1 MEVKMQSQLKQS
13 LTRVRATGILM
24 AAVAVAYVAAP
35 HSGAR
40 PSQRPDRPNILII
53 LADDLGYGDI
63 GANGCRDV
71 PTPNIDSL
79 AKNGVRFTSGYVSG
93 PYCSPTRAAL
103 LTGRYQ
109 QRFGHEFNPG
119 PVQNADPEFGLP
131 LTETTIA
138 DLLKA
143 HGYATALVGKW
154 HLGYEAKFHPQRRG
168 FDEFFGFLGG
178 AHSYLHNQDER
189 NPIMRG
195 TEPVKQVSYTTDIF
209 GDEALAFVE
218 RNKAKP
224 WFLYLAF
231 NADHGPMEATEKY
244 LARVAHIQDPL
255 RRTFAAMH
263 TALDNNIGKVLA
275 GLKKHG
281 QENNTLIFFLSD
293 NGGPTR
299 VNASRNDPLRGFKA
313 QTWEGGVRVPFLAQ
327 WKGRLPAGKTYP
339 QPIMQIDLLPTA
351 LAAVGIR
358 VKADWKLD
366 GVNLLPYLTGKE
378 PAPPHE
384 ALYWR
389 FGEQMAIRR
398 GDWKL
403 VKAPGAGAEFAER
416 RSRATTEGAHLYNL
430 ASDIG
435 EQNNLAAK
443 EPDRVKELAAAWE
456 RWNAELQEPRWVPGR
471 AAGRR

>member
-1 MEVKMQSQLKQS
+1 MQTNYIVVS
-13 LTRVRATGILM
+13 TARFVRLSFVTALIMALGI
-24 AAVAVAYVAAP
+24 ASAVA
-35 HSGAR
+35 AR
-40 PSQRPDRPNILII
+40 VQTARRADRPNVLVI
-53 LADDLGYGDI
+53 LADDLGYADI
-63 GANGCRDV
+63 GANGCKDV
-71 PTPNIDSL
+71 ATPNIDSL

-119 PVQNADPEFGLP
+119 PAQNADAEFGLP
-131 LTETTIA
+131 LTETTMA
-138 DLLKA
+138 DRLKA

-154 HLGYEAKFHPQRRG
+154 HLGYDAKFHPQRRG

-178 AHSYLHNQDER
+178 AHSYLR
-189 NPIMRG
+189 NNNPSDPIVRG
-195 TEPVKQVSYTTDIF
+195 TEPVKDITYTTDMF
-209 GDEALAFVE
+209 GDEAVAFVE
-218 RNKAKP
+218 RNKARQ

-231 NADHGPMEATEKY
+231 NADHGPMEASEKY
-244 LARVAHIQDPL
+244 LARVANVPDSL

-263 TALDNNIGKVLA
+263 TALDDNIGKVLA
-275 GLKKHG
+275 TLKKHG
-281 QENNTLIFFLSD
+281 MEENTLIFFFSD

-299 VNASRNDPLRGFKA
+299 VNSSRNDPLRGFKA

-327 WKGRLPAGKTYP
+327 WKGRLPADKTYA
-339 QPIMQIDLLPTA
+339 QPIMQIDALPTA
-351 LAAVGIR
+351 LAAAGVQ
-358 VKADWKLD
+358 VKSDWKLD
-366 GVNLLPYLTGKE
+366 GVNLLPYLTGKN
-378 PAPPHE
+378 PGAPHE

-416 RSRATTEGAHLYNL
+416 RSRATVEGAHLYNL
-430 ASDIG
+430 AADIG

-443 EPDRVKELAAAWE
+443 EPEKVKQLAAAWE
-456 RWNAELQEPRWVPGR
+456 KWNATLQEPRWTPGR
-471 AAGRR
+471 AGRRR